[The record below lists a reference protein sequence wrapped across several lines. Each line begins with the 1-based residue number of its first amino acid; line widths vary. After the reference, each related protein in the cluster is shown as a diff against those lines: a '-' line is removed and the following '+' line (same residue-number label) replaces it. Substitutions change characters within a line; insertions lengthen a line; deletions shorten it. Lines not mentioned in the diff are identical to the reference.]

1 MAVYVSLMLTL
12 IQVIVF
18 VLLLLML
25 AFAVPKLHPLLY
37 MFIFC
42 YFLLHLL
49 STVVFPFGLEMIKV
63 FDAIPEPFPKLM
75 IGSAI
80 LFYTSELLAKQLED
94 SGYGSLA
101 AMSHL
106 AIKITILTL
115 WLPQLLLIIDMLTVL
130 IKK

>member
-1 MAVYVSLMLTL
+1 MAVYVGLMITL

-37 MFIFC
+37 LFIFC
-42 YFLLHLL
+42 FFLLYLIR
-49 STVVFPFGLEMIKV
+49 TVVFPFGLEMIKV

-80 LFYTSELLAKQLED
+80 LYYISELLAKHLDD

-106 AIKITILTL
+106 AIKITILTV
-115 WLPQLLLIIDMLTVL
+115 WLPQILQIIDLLTVL